1 MFQANEQIDAFF
13 KADKAARN
21 MRGCDGKAWATNVP
35 CCTLITGAPLSAW
48 RYVPNDMVLEILLSR
63 QGFDQFP
70 IPQEIVV
77 DSPDF
82 ALSSAAFEWGR
93 RYKKFGYFLEK
104 PGTPGYGNIYKR
116 TPVWED
122 RPDGA
127 SKGSW
132 NSHWLKD
139 CLPALDLVEYWI
151 EGGCDGHTE
160 YYRAGH
166 AVVPHKLWDTGD
178 QSPYGK
184 SKAENY
190 PYSVGSILHPYPS
203 DEESVRKAVG
213 MLSEFVQ
220 PVHIDKIGIS
230 TASDHI
236 KSRIV

>member
-1 MFQANEQIDAFF
+1 
-13 KADKAARN
+13 
-21 MRGCDGKAWATNVP
+21 
-35 CCTLITGAPLSAW
+35 
-48 RYVPNDMVLEILLSR
+48 
-63 QGFDQFP
+63 
-70 IPQEIVV
+70 
-77 DSPDF
+77 
-82 ALSSAAFEWGR
+82 
-93 RYKKFGYFLEK
+93 
-104 PGTPGYGNIYKR
+104 
-116 TPVWED
+116 
-122 RPDGA
+122 
-127 SKGSW
+127 
-132 NSHWLKD
+132 
-139 CLPALDLVEYWI
+139 ALDLVEYWI